1 MTEGDRSDLHGSHRT
16 PERRTALAEEIARVQ
31 HNAHFTANIQFAQAA
46 IWRGIDLSLNIPTAA
61 LAAVAGSIALSTS
74 SNSRLVGI
82 LALAA
87 AGIVAINTALDS
99 ARRQIG
105 ARECANSA
113 LEVRNAARQLLVVD
127 IDTMEIGSVRDELRN
142 LTSRLDEIHKIAD
155 PPSKLAMWQGRRNA
169 QHTLKHLTVRA
180 SGESHVGQ

>member
-1 MTEGDRSDLHGSHRT
+1 MTEGDNPELHASRGMPDRRSRLS
-16 PERRTALAEEIARVQ
+16 EEVARVQ

-61 LAAVAGSIALSTS
+61 LTAVAGSIALSTS
-74 SNSRLVGI
+74 SNSRLVGV
-82 LALAA
+82 LALVA

-105 ARECANSA
+105 ARECANAA

-127 IDTMEIGSVRDELRN
+127 IDAMETESVREELRN
-142 LTSRLDEIHKIAD
+142 LTSRLDEINRIAD
-155 PPSKLAMWQGRRNA
+155 QPSKLAMYRGRKNA
-169 QHTLKHLTVRA
+169 QNMLKHVTVRA
-180 SGESHVGQ
+180 SGQSHTGV